1 MNALETALYEALID
15 GTALT
20 ALLAGTASVYNNTAP
35 ADSSFDYV
43 LFNQQTGDDENMD
56 DHRRVDWR
64 YTVKGISEV
73 SMLAGGNIAIEID
86 ALLHASP
93 LSVTGWTNIWQRRLS
108 VIRYQEVTAEGER
121 FYHCGGIYQFRLE
134 KE

>member
-1 MNALETALYEALID
+1 MNALEIALYEALTG

-20 ALLAGTASVYNNTAP
+20 ALLAGTTSVYNNTAP
-35 ADSSFDYV
+35 ADSPFDYV
-43 LFNQQTGDDENMD
+43 SFNQQVGDDENMD

-64 YTVKGISEV
+64 YTVKGVSAV
-73 SMLAGGNIAIEID
+73 SMAAGGNIATEID
-86 ALLHASP
+86 ALLHAIP
-93 LSVTGWTNIWQRRLS
+93 LTVSGWTNIWQRRLNT
-108 VIRYQEVTAEGER
+108 IRYQEITAEGEC